1 MEETER
7 RKEAVRR
14 YLAGEHAGLICEE
27 LGRSE
32 RWLYKWLQRFRNNEN
47 DWAESQSRAP
57 NNVPHKTD
65 SAIEKII
72 IDTRKKLENQKY
84 AQVGSMAILWELK
97 NLNLDYDLPSTRTI
111 ERILHRNNLTE
122 ASESY
127 EPKGT
132 DYPSVSANCAHKIQQ
147 ADFVGPRYIEGD
159 GRFYCLNL
167 IDCCTRVVTI
177 NPSRSKKNSNVT
189 SALLS
194 SWKSIPA
201 PDYLQLDNA
210 LCFRGSNRYPRSFGL
225 VIRLCLHL
233 GITPVF
239 IPPQEPWRN
248 GVIERF
254 QGTFEKLFF
263 RSQKF
268 DNFDH
273 LQSEASVFETFHN
286 QNHRYGVCQGMTPV
300 ELEKKYPSNQNPL
313 PGDFDLPD
321 KLFIEPGEIH
331 LVRFIRSDQKLDV
344 FGIDFSM
351 PESLMYEYVKA
362 VIDTGSQSMTV
373 FHDNESIQTFP
384 FEVSQRPM
392 KL

>member
-14 YLAGEHAGLICEE
+14 YLAGENAGLICDE
-27 LGRSE
+27 LGRSK
-32 RWLYKWLQRFRNNEN
+32 RWLYKWLERFRTNEN
-47 DWAESQSRAP
+47 DWANSQSRAP

-72 IDTRKKLENQKY
+72 IDTRKKLEDQKY
-84 AQVGSMAILWELK
+84 AQIGSMAILWELK
-97 NLNLDYDLPSTRTI
+97 NLNLGCDLPSTRTI
-111 ERILHRNNLTE
+111 ERILHRNNLTQ
-122 ASESY
+122 ASGSY

-132 DYPSVSANCAHKIQQ
+132 DYPSVSASCAHKIQQ

-167 IDCCTRVVTI
+167 IDCCSRIVTI

-194 SWKSIPA
+194 SWKNIPA

-263 RSQKF
+263 RSQNF
-268 DNFDH
+268 NNFDH
-273 LQSEASVFETFHN
+273 LQNEASVFETFHN
-286 QNHRYGVCQGMTPV
+286 QNHRYGVCQGMTPI
-300 ELEKKYPSNQNPL
+300 ELERKHPTSQDPL
-313 PGDFDLPD
+313 PEDFDLPD

-331 LVRFIRSDQKLDV
+331 LVRLIRSDQKLDV

-351 PESLMYEYVKA
+351 PDSVMYEYVKA
-362 VIDTGSQSMTV
+362 VIDTGSQSMSV
-373 FHDNESIQTFP
+373 FHDDETIETFP
-384 FEVSQRPM
+384 FKVSQRPM
-392 KL
+392 EL